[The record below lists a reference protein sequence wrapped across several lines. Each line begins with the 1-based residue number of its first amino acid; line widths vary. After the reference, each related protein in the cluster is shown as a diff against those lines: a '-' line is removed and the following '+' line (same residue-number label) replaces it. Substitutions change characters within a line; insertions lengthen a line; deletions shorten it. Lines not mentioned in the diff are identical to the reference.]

1 MSGMDDMGD
10 DIHDL
15 VHAFADGELEP
26 AEAEA
31 FREHLGTCEQ
41 CQAELDDILQ
51 LQALSGRLASMEAKK
66 APAPETVAP
75 SVEAARPVEAARR
88 TEDEAASSRAFRPAW
103 SRRKRVGLSVVLGG
117 ALAAAFALAVLRT
130 PGLDGG
136 TPETLALAPTRS
148 TEARL
153 SYGGA
158 SGWRPYGV
166 KRSGNERPMERVPL
180 ETQAKLEKAGD
191 LHGLATTFLLQGEK
205 DQAAEYL
212 GKLSASPDVDSDRAV
227 VALSKGALE
236 EALILLE
243 GVLEKAPNHAPALW
257 NRGLVLRELG
267 LDLLAAE
274 SFGKVAAL
282 NEPGWSDEARERKA
296 QLERQGQERHNRWKA
311 VWDAGKRMVADGTLL
326 TDSQVRDAPPMAR
339 RYFYLS
345 AWTAPTPER
354 VLALR
359 PVAQALDAHYGGKV
373 LESYL
378 ERTAKRDFAKRAP
391 LAATFAQV
399 LGGKLDA
406 TAGEAFVRQLQAAG
420 EQDILLGALSL
431 LGMLPARVD
440 LYASAANALGDPW
453 FLMSAQLQR
462 AQAQLAASELG
473 QVEATLRSALPE
485 CERQKLDYRCAE
497 LEQMLAELYIVEH
510 RLSEGRELARKGLTR
525 AKQMNDAGMEVRL
538 LQNLGQIARFQKGF
552 ALMRAYLQE
561 SALREPDY
569 CPTQIL
575 LHETLAT
582 VRMFELRPADARSE
596 LENTPQCGAART
608 LLSAFV
614 LADLARVDPK
624 PGDVEKVLAMLNT
637 LRASGTL
644 RAGMKLTADHLEG
657 RVRLLQD
664 RAAGQRILRE
674 VISASEKLP
683 REETAAQKARA
694 ASYSMLILDAGKA
707 GEYAAALDL
716 FTEQVHAPAPARCVL
731 GVELAF
737 ERTLVAARGA
747 GGEVVGAYDADR
759 RTLDFDVEKLVPEP
773 VLAALR
779 PCEQVQVFASY
790 PLHGRAGL
798 LPPSIAWSYR
808 WGPEHPAPAAAGTP
822 RRLVVSDV
830 DAPAS
835 LGLPRLSPWAP
846 APEAPASTVLSGAQA
861 TPSRVLAEMVDA
873 DEIDIH
879 AHGLVNLGVSDASL
893 IVLSPQPDGRYALT
907 AGEVRRQRLKRAP
920 VVLLASC
927 RAAQTVPYLHEPW
940 SLPTS
945 FLDAGARAV
954 IASPTDIPD
963 AEAGRFFEAVRA
975 RLRAGEPPAV
985 AVRNERMSS
994 LAREPQ
1000 SWVRTVV
1007 IFE

>member
-1 MSGMDDMGD
+1 MSGMGDMGE

-51 LQALSGRLASMEAKK
+51 LQALSGRLAQSEAKQ
-66 APAPETVAP
+66 APAPEPVAP
-75 SVEAARPVEAARR
+75 PVELPRPVEAARR
-88 TEDEAASSRAFRPAW
+88 PEDEASSRAFRPSW
-103 SRRKRVGLSVVLGG
+103 SRRRRVGLSVVLGG

-136 TPETLALAPTRS
+136 NTPETLALAPTRS

-166 KRSGNERPMERVPL
+166 KRSGNERPVERVPL
-180 ETQAKLEKAGD
+180 ETQAKLEKKGD

-212 GKLSASPDVDSDRAV
+212 GKLSSSPDVDSDRAV
-227 VALSKGALE
+227 VALSQGALE
-236 EALILLE
+236 EALTLLE

-311 VWDAGKRMVADGTLL
+311 VWDAGQRMVAEGTLI
-326 TDSQVRDAPPMAR
+326 TESQVRAAPPMAR
-339 RYFYLS
+339 RSLYLA
-345 AWTAPTPER
+345 AWTAPSPER

-373 LESYL
+373 LEAYL
-378 ERTAKRDFAKRAP
+378 ERTAKRDFSKRAP
-391 LAATFAQV
+391 LAATFSQV
-399 LGGKLDA
+399 LEGKLA
-406 TAGEAFVRQLQAAG
+406 AAASEAFVRQLRASG
-420 EQDILLGALSL
+420 EQDLLLGALSL
-431 LGMLPARVD
+431 LDMLPARVD
-440 LYASAANALGDPW
+440 LYESAAKSLGDPW
-453 FLMSAQLQR
+453 FLMSVQLQR
-462 AQAQLAASELG
+462 AQVQLAASELG
-473 QVEATLRSALPE
+473 QAEATLRTALPE
-485 CERQKLDYRCAE
+485 CEQQHLDSRCAE
-497 LEQMLAELYIVEH
+497 LEQMLAELYTAEH
-510 RLSEGRELARKGLTR
+510 RLPEARELSRKGLTH
-525 AKQMNDAGMEVRL
+525 AKQMNDAGLEVRF
-538 LQNLGQIARFQKGF
+538 LQNLGQIARFQKSF
-552 ALMRAYLQE
+552 ALTRAYLQE
-561 SALREPDY
+561 SALLAPED
-569 CPTQIL
+569 CPAQSPR
-575 LHETLAT
+575 HEALAT
-582 VRMFELRPADARSE
+582 VHMAEMEGAP
-596 LENTPQCGAART
+596 PCGAAQT
-608 LLSAFV
+608 LMSAFV

-624 PGDVEKVLAMLNT
+624 PGDAEKVLALLER

-644 RAGMKLTADHLEG
+644 QAGTKLMADQLEG
-657 RVRLLQD
+657 SVRLPQD
-664 RAAGQRILRE
+664 RAAGQRILRD

-683 REETAAQKARA
+683 REEPGAQEARA
-694 ASYSMLILDAGKA
+694 ASYSQLLLDAGKA
-707 GEYAAALDL
+707 GEYAAALAL
-716 FTEQVHAPAPARCVL
+716 FTEEAHAPAPSRCVL
-731 GVELAF
+731 GVELSF

-747 GGEVVGAYDADR
+747 TGEAVGAYDADR
-759 RTLDFDVEKLVPEP
+759 RTLDFDMEKRLPEP

-779 PCEQVQVFASY
+779 PCEQVQVFARS
-790 PLHGRAGL
+790 PLQGLAGL

-808 WGPEHPAPAAAGTP
+808 WGPERSAPAAAGTP
-822 RRLVVSDV
+822 RRLVVIDV
-830 DAPAS
+830 QAPAS
-835 LGLPRLSPWAP
+835 LGLPRLSPWTAAP
-846 APEAPASTVLSGAQA
+846 DGPVSTVLSGAAA
-861 TPSRVLAEMVDA
+861 TPSRVMAEMVDA
-873 DEIDIH
+873 DEMDIH
-879 AHGLVNLGVSDASL
+879 AHGLVSLGVPEASL
-893 IVLSPQPDGRYALT
+893 LVLSPQADGQYALT
-907 AGEVRRQRLKRAP
+907 ASEVRRQHLKRAP
-920 VVLLASC
+920 VVLLASR
-927 RAAQTVPYLHEPW
+927 RAAQSFLESW

-954 IASPTDIPD
+954 IASPTDIPG
-963 AEAGRFFEAVRA
+963 AEAGPFFEAVRA

-985 AVRNERMSS
+985 AVRNERMAF
-994 LAREPQ
+994 LAKDPQ

-1007 IFE
+1007 LFE